1 MREDVQRRT
10 KRKLKKNGA
19 IFLKGII
26 DFFIC
31 QLTNLVSE
39 KKPFM
44 SLADLKSAIEDDNG
58 LRKVKKVVSATFLLV
73 CFLGLNESSCQTRE
87 TSQTCFSSS
96 SINVKKKKNLIAWP
110 TFFTC
115 V

>member
-1 MREDVQRRT
+1 MKEEVERRT
-10 KRKLKKNGA
+10 KRKMKNNSA
-19 IFLKGII
+19 IFLKGVI
-26 DFFIC
+26 DC
-31 QLTNLVSE
+31 LVYTLLDLVVGR
-39 KKPFM
+39 KTFV
-44 SLADLKSAIEDDNG
+44 SLADLKSAVEDNNEFN
-58 LRKVKKVVSATFLLV
+58 KVKKVVSATFLLV

-96 SINVKKKKNLIAWP
+96 SINVKKKKKSNAWP